1 MNLKQII
8 KIITDN
14 GYKYSYNETL
24 GDLEFTT
31 DDEVISVYDTGNEQ
45 EIISEIKNKFSFLF

>member
-24 GDLEFTT
+24 GDLEFTK
-31 DDEVISVYDTGNEQ
+31 DDEVISIYDTGNEQ
-45 EIISEIKNKFSFLF
+45 EIVSEIKNKFSFLF